1 MTIRHPAI
9 HDAYSSLW
17 EKERG
22 GESLS
27 DRQVHVCY
35 VQYTQNTQEGKEMG
49 KERGR

>member
-22 GESLS
+22 GEVRRENLS
-27 DRQVHVCY
+27 DRQVHEHSGREE
-35 VQYTQNTQEGKEMG
+35 EGKEKG